1 MTNVYFVS
9 NPKFSLAVPE
19 LRGER
24 EGKMSWSPKG
34 KAIGEIIATTITI
47 QDQRWDPHHMDF
59 LLSAQKK
66 YCIEIHPKLQQKK
79 TRSAIGICSEK
90 AGTHWPWWSGLG
102 TVECAAFRFDDPS
115 PCLHRDLPR
124 AMPAMLISAPK
135 PDKMRRQSKS
145 LASTA
150 HERGGLGTERGEGG
164 GLGEL
169 NGNSIFEWEGGRTGG
184 RRRGNS
190 YPFVSSASFFFFSLS
205 PSLLWRVSLSL

>member
-1 MTNVYFVS
+1 M
-9 NPKFSLAVPE
+9 
-19 LRGER
+19 
-24 EGKMSWSPKG
+24 
-34 KAIGEIIATTITI
+34 
-47 QDQRWDPHHMDF
+47 
-59 LLSAQKK
+59 
-66 YCIEIHPKLQQKK
+66 
-79 TRSAIGICSEK
+79 
-90 AGTHWPWWSGLG
+90 
-102 TVECAAFRFDDPS
+102 ECAAFRFDDPS

-190 YPFVSSASFFFFSLS
+190 YPFVSSASFFFFFSL
-205 PSLLWRVSLSL
+205 PLSLVVLWRVSLSLCKISLVWGFCTLSVLHLFLSLSHSIKSTALIFNIFLFVFLLCL